1 MTDADDIGSWPL
13 RALAS
18 CPCDR
23 PISLTKQR
31 GVVLGNPNVGKMTMP
46 NMRPNA
52 RHGFQ
57 SPARTK
63 AVRLNAWAGFSAAPA
78 GAT

>member
-1 MTDADDIGSWPL
+1 MTSESRCKGAAAPFFVCGQDRRP
-13 RALAS
+13 
-18 CPCDR
+18 PCR
-23 PISLTKQR
+23 SQR
-31 GVVLGNPNVGKMTMP
+31 GQMATVLERVRVRRLT
-46 NMRPNA
+46 MRPNA